1 MIVFELTFPN
11 RGSWD
16 GKWSGE
22 KDRHIIVKK
31 DFQVPKD
38 RVGKSYYYDF
48 GDGWGA
54 SISVRKMNGNDSKYR
69 QLKKKNVG
77 FCGYDWMIDSI
88 IVYDEIVY
96 KKE

>member
-48 GDGWGA
+48 GDGWG
-54 SISVRKMNGNDSKYR
+54 SKY
-69 QLKKKNVG
+69 
-77 FCGYDWMIDSI
+77 FC
-88 IVYDEIVY
+88 
-96 KKE
+96 